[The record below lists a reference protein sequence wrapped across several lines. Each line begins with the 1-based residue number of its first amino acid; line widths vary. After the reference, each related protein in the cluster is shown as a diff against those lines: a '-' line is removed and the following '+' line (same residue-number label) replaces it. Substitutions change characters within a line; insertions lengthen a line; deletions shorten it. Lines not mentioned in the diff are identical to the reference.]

1 LNDKVAFFLSALL
14 DLKSSQLY
22 IIYRERDIRKEL
34 KEMDKKFEAL
44 ILVNGKM
51 LTEFKGKAKNVN
63 AVRWLVFEN
72 FDNAEIIDL
81 HWL

>member
-1 LNDKVAFFLSALL
+1 MSALL

-22 IIYRERDIRKEL
+22 IIYRERDIRKGL
-34 KEMDKKFEAL
+34 KEMVKKFEAL

-51 LTEFKGKAKNVN
+51 LTEFKGKAKNAN

>member
-1 LNDKVAFFLSALL
+1 MSALL
-14 DLKSSQLY
+14 DLKSIQLY
-22 IIYRERDIRKEL
+22 IIHRERDIRKEL
-34 KEMDKKFEAL
+34 KEMLKKFEAL

-51 LTEFKGKAKNVN
+51 LTEFKGKAKNAN

>member
-1 LNDKVAFFLSALL
+1 MSVLL

-22 IIYRERDIRKEL
+22 IIYRERDIRKGP
-34 KEMDKKFEAL
+34 KEMVKKFEAL

-51 LTEFKGKAKNVN
+51 LTEFKGKAKNAN
-63 AVRWLVFEN
+63 AIRWLVFEN
-72 FDNAEIIDL
+72 FDDAEIIDL

>member
-1 LNDKVAFFLSALL
+1 MSAFL
-14 DLKSSQLY
+14 DLKSRKLY
-22 IIYRERDIRKEL
+22 IIYRKRNIRKEL

-72 FDNAEIIDL
+72 FDDAEIIDL

>member
-1 LNDKVAFFLSALL
+1 ML
-14 DLKSSQLY
+14 
-22 IIYRERDIRKEL
+22 
-34 KEMDKKFEAL
+34 KKFEAL

-51 LTEFKGKAKNVN
+51 LTEFKGKAKNAN